1 MVPITGLTF
10 KELEQF
16 VENEGFKKFR
26 AKQIARWIY
35 KKLSTSF
42 EEMTDL
48 SKETREKLS
57 KRAEIRTIHL
67 LRKEMS
73 EDGTV
78 KYLFELKD
86 GNRIESVFIPERD
99 WNTICISTQV
109 GCPIGCRFCLTAKDG
124 FTRNLKASEIV
135 EQYLEVQR
143 DVKDRRISNVVF
155 MGMGEPLLN
164 FENVKKSIEIMVDER
179 MLNLSSRKITVSTC
193 GIIPGIER
201 MAKELR
207 KVKLAISLHAVDNLT
222 RNALVPINR
231 KYPLEQLI
239 KTLRKYPADNVRRI
253 MIEYVM
259 LKDVNDSKE
268 NAEKLAALV
277 KGIPVKVNLIPFNP
291 YPDAEFEKPSR
302 EKVEEFQRVLWNK
315 NIAAFIRDSRGEDIS
330 AACGM
335 LRTKAKQA

>member
-48 SKETREKLS
+48 SKEAREKLS

-207 KVKLAISLHAVDNLT
+207 KVKLAISLHATDNLT

-335 LRTKAKQA
+335 LRTKVKQA